1 MSAVMFS
8 RQILGR
14 GARSLFARRSM
25 CSKSA
30 QSNKET
36 MLYALLVASC
46 IVTSFPI
53 LVPESYFKKAD
64 HGHDEEEEEEEE
76 EEEGAEEGE
85 KEEVKA
91 DHDEV
96 EEAVAEEVT
105 AEATSDES
113 VVEVVEA
120 VTADEE

>member
-1 MSAVMFS
+1 
-8 RQILGR
+8 
-14 GARSLFARRSM
+14 
-25 CSKSA
+25 
-30 QSNKET
+30 
-36 MLYALLVASC
+36 MLYALLVVSC
-46 IVTSFPI
+46 IITSFPI

-85 KEEVKA
+85 KEVKA

-96 EEAVAEEVT
+96 EEVVAEVVAVEVT
-105 AEATSDES
+105 SDDNES
-113 VVEVVEA
+113 AVEVEA